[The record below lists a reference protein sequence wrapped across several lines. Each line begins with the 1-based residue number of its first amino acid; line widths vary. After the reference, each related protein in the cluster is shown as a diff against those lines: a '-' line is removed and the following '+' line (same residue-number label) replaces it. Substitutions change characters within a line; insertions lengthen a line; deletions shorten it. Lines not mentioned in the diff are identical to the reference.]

1 MAVKIT
7 KIEMPETSF
16 DWGIVQINNFSN
28 TYYRFGMINGKPKL
42 DTTFF
47 ADQLEN
53 PKEKHRNIS
62 PESDLYKDIQ
72 QLLNNYLKENEN
84 E

>member
-7 KIEMPETSF
+7 KIEMPETCF
-16 DWGIVQINNFSN
+16 NWGIVKINNFNN
-28 TYYRFGMINGKPKL
+28 TYYRFEMVNGKPKL

-53 PKEKHRNIS
+53 PEEKHRNIS
-62 PESDLYKDIQ
+62 PESALYKEIQ
-72 QLLNNYLKENEN
+72 QALNNYGKENSN

>member
-1 MAVKIT
+1 MAVEIT

-28 TYYRFGMINGKPKL
+28 TYYRFEIINGVPKL

-47 ADQLEN
+47 ADQLEG
-53 PKEKHRNIS
+53 PEEKHRNIS
-62 PESDLYKDIQ
+62 SKSDLYKDIQ
-72 QLLNNYLKENEN
+72 QLLNNYIKENEN

>member
-1 MAVKIT
+1 MAVKILNIEIPKT
-7 KIEMPETSF
+7 KN

-28 TYYRFGMINGKPKL
+28 TYYRFEMINGKPKL

-53 PKEKHRNIS
+53 PEEKHRNIS
-62 PESDLYKDIQ
+62 PESELYKDIQ
-72 QLLNNYLKENEN
+72 QLLNDYLKENEN

>member
-1 MAVKIT
+1 MAVNILNIEIPKT
-7 KIEMPETSF
+7 KN

-28 TYYRFGMINGKPKL
+28 TYYRFEMINGKPKL

-53 PKEKHRNIS
+53 PEEKHRNIS
-62 PESDLYKDIQ
+62 PESELYKDIQ